1 MIRHLASQLEK
12 RNSCSIWFFFNDQ
25 GVYIIANREDIIV
38 FRLTIESSRIQL
50 SSLFQASEFL

>member
-12 RNSCSIWFFFNDQ
+12 RNFCSIWFLFNDQ
-25 GVYIIANREDIIV
+25 GVYIIANRDDIIV
-38 FRLTIESSRIQL
+38 FRLTIESSRIRL